1 MNRQRLIIR
10 ISRDSI
16 LLSTTEGQ
24 EVRFERYPLNS
35 GVSQATNMREALK
48 AVPILQDE
56 YNKVQVM
63 MDSSVLAI
71 PVSLFRE
78 EEQEQLYR
86 HAFSRQESQLV
97 MHTILPDLNVVAVFA
112 VQKDL
117 HQVLHERFPQV
128 VYQPLMSSVWHHM
141 YKKSFTG
148 QHQKL
153 YGYFH
158 DKKLEVFSFGPNR
171 FKFQNVYNVGT
182 TDDAVYFLL
191 SVWKLLGL
199 NPQSDE
205 LHIAGQMTDKEQL
218 KERLLEFIK
227 RVFMSNPSGEFNRAP
242 VTQIEGMPYDM
253 MLMYLM
259 RSSLT

>member
-63 MDSSVLAI
+63 MDSAVLVT

-78 EEQEQLYR
+78 EDQEQLYR

-141 YKKSFTG
+141 YKKSFTD

-205 LHIAGQMTDKEQL
+205 LHIAGQMTD
-218 KERLLEFIK
+218 R
-227 RVFMSNPSGEFNRAP
+227 SN
-242 VTQIEGMPYDM
+242 
-253 MLMYLM
+253 
-259 RSSLT
+259 

>member
-63 MDSSVLAI
+63 MDSAVLI
-71 PVSLFRE
+71 TPVSLFRE
-78 EEQEQLYR
+78 EDKEQLYS
-86 HAFSRQESQLV
+86 HAFTRQESQLV
-97 MHTILPDLNVVAVFA
+97 MHSILPDLNVVTVFA

-128 VYQPLMSSVWHHM
+128 TYRPLMSGVWRHM
-141 YKKSFTG
+141 YQKSFTG

-259 RSSLT
+259 RS